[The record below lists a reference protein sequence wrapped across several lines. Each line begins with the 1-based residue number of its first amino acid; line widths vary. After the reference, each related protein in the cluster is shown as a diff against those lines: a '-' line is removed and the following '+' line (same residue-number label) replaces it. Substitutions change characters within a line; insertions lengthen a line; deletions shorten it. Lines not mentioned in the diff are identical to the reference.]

1 MGLWTPICHHVQEA
15 GKWVLKP
22 LQVCQ
27 VLMEQSCKA
36 TKQAMSAQGSG
47 SLHNGAPTLV
57 KAAGLGPQLPL
68 TLSAVPAALL
78 DPTSLDLAQDASRVY
93 LGSRML
99 HM

>member
-47 SLHNGAPTLV
+47 SLRNGAPTLV

-68 TLSAVPAALL
+68 TVCSACCPSGPDKPRPSSGRIQGL
-78 DPTSLDLAQDASRVY
+78 PW
-93 LGSRML
+93 
-99 HM
+99 